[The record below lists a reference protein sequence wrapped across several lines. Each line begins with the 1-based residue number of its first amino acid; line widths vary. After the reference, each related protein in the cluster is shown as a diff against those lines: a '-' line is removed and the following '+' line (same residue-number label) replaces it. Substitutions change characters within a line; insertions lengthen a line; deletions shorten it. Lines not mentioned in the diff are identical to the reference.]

1 MQTQVKT
8 EEETSKPINLIASK
22 VINLVV
28 TEMNKSDMQTI
39 IRKKIILPVINM
51 IYAEL
56 YPYIIALSITVCIIL
71 LLSLMTFMFFV
82 LYYFKK

>member
-1 MQTQVKT
+1 MNRVTD
-8 EEETSKPINLIASK
+8 EEESCKPIKMIASK

-28 TEMNKSDMQTI
+28 SEMNNNNIQAI
-39 IRKKIILPVINM
+39 IRQKIVIPVINM

-56 YPYIIALSITVCIIL
+56 YPYIIALSITVCVIL
-71 LLSLMTFMFFV
+71 LLSLMTFLFFV

>member
-1 MQTQVKT
+1 MSGHII
-8 EEETSKPINLIASK
+8 EEESCKPIKVVASK

-28 TEMNKSDMQTI
+28 NEMNRSDMQSI
-39 IRKKIILPVINM
+39 IRQKIIIPVINM

-56 YPYIIALSITVCIIL
+56 YPYIIALSITVCVIL
-71 LLSLMTFMFFV
+71 LLSLMTFLFFV